1 MSQNEGKFFIHPR
14 TSLNHIKIGPNFDV
28 IQPGFTFILI
38 EAEIQTKHSDIA
50 LGCH

>member
-14 TSLNHIKIGPNFDV
+14 TSFWSNFNV